1 MQYKFI
7 PRILS
12 GAAELEID
20 FYRDLYELGVWWAL
34 LSSYDRETR
43 ARRVLERSLY
53 NVEGFREA
61 FDREAAKGGE
71 FFDVIDRILHKA
83 DRACKEWSQYEYE
96 ENKRDRAED
105 NRTARPQTG
114 GLFRPHSLHL
124 GKVVQ
129 MTPNDQKE
137 KEVWEAEQASANLP
151 MSGQDEDD
159 IERMRKEFDEVFA
172 F

>member
-1 MQYKFI
+1 MNETEFT
-7 PRILS
+7 PRCLS

-71 FFDVIDRILHKA
+71 FFDIIDRILHKA
-83 DRACKEWSQYEYE
+83 DKACKEWSKYEYE
-96 ENKRDRAED
+96 GSQAPSGGRM
-105 NRTARPQTG
+105 NRRTKKGA
-114 GLFRPHSLHL
+114 HSDL
-124 GKVVQ
+124 Q
-129 MTPNDQKE
+129 
-137 KEVWEAEQASANLP
+137 EAPRVSRL
-151 MSGQDEDD
+151 
-159 IERMRKEFDEVFA
+159 V
-172 F
+172 

>member
-1 MQYKFI
+1 MTTDSADRTEWLKQ
-7 PRILS
+7 PE
-12 GAAELEID
+12 AE
-20 FYRDLYELGVWWAL
+20 
-34 LSSYDRETR
+34 
-43 ARRVLERSLY
+43 ARRGRQTTKS
-53 NVEGFREA
+53 GRT
-61 FDREAAKGGE
+61 AA
-71 FFDVIDRILHKA
+71 
-83 DRACKEWSQYEYE
+83 
-96 ENKRDRAED
+96 N

>member
-1 MQYKFI
+1 MNETEFT
-7 PRILS
+7 PRCLS

-71 FFDVIDRILHKA
+71 FFDIIDRILHKA
-83 DRACKEWSQYEYE
+83 DKACKE
-96 ENKRDRAED
+96 
-105 NRTARPQTG
+105 
-114 GLFRPHSLHL
+114 
-124 GKVVQ
+124 
-129 MTPNDQKE
+129 
-137 KEVWEAEQASANLP
+137 
-151 MSGQDEDD
+151 
-159 IERMRKEFDEVFA
+159 RKMKFIA
-172 F
+172 

>member
-1 MQYKFI
+1 MQYEFI

-34 LSSYDRETR
+34 LS
-43 ARRVLERSLY
+43 
-53 NVEGFREA
+53 EGFREA

-105 NRTARPQTG
+105 A
-114 GLFRPHSLHL
+114 
-124 GKVVQ
+124 
-129 MTPNDQKE
+129 
-137 KEVWEAEQASANLP
+137 A
-151 MSGQDEDD
+151 
-159 IERMRKEFDEVFA
+159 
-172 F
+172 

>member
-1 MQYKFI
+1 MNETEFT
-7 PRILS
+7 PRCLS

-71 FFDVIDRILHKA
+71 FFDIIDRILHKA
-83 DRACKEWSQYEYE
+83 DKACKEWSKYDTR
-96 ENKRDRAED
+96 KPSAI
-105 NRTARPQTG
+105 G
-114 GLFRPHSLHL
+114 RPH
-124 GKVVQ
+124 
-129 MTPNDQKE
+129 
-137 KEVWEAEQASANLP
+137 EQAHQKGAHSDLQEAPRVSRL
-151 MSGQDEDD
+151 
-159 IERMRKEFDEVFA
+159 V
-172 F
+172 

>member
-1 MQYKFI
+1 MQYEFI

-34 LSSYDRETR
+34 LSGHDRETR

-96 ENKRDRAED
+96 VTSATVL
-105 NRTARPQTG
+105 RT
-114 GLFRPHSLHL
+114 PH
-124 GKVVQ
+124 
-129 MTPNDQKE
+129 DQAHQKGAHSDLQ
-137 KEVWEAEQASANLP
+137 EAPRVSRL
-151 MSGQDEDD
+151 
-159 IERMRKEFDEVFA
+159 V
-172 F
+172 

>member
-1 MQYKFI
+1 MQYEFI

-34 LSSYDRETR
+34 LSGHDRETR

-71 FFDVIDRILHKA
+71 FFDVIDLILHKA

-105 NRTARPQTG
+105 A
-114 GLFRPHSLHL
+114 
-124 GKVVQ
+124 
-129 MTPNDQKE
+129 
-137 KEVWEAEQASANLP
+137 A
-151 MSGQDEDD
+151 
-159 IERMRKEFDEVFA
+159 
-172 F
+172 

>member
-1 MQYKFI
+1 MNETEFT
-7 PRILS
+7 PRCLS

-71 FFDVIDRILHKA
+71 FFDIIDRILHKA
-83 DRACKEWSQYEYE
+83 DKACKEWS
-96 ENKRDRAED
+96 KSTRKPSAI
-105 NRTARPQTG
+105 G
-114 GLFRPHSLHL
+114 RPH
-124 GKVVQ
+124 
-129 MTPNDQKE
+129 
-137 KEVWEAEQASANLP
+137 EQAHQKGAHSDLQEAPRVSRL
-151 MSGQDEDD
+151 
-159 IERMRKEFDEVFA
+159 V
-172 F
+172 

>member
-1 MQYKFI
+1 MTTD
-7 PRILS
+7 S
-12 GAAELEID
+12 
-20 FYRDLYELGVWWAL
+20 
-34 LSSYDRETR
+34 
-43 ARRVLERSLY
+43 
-53 NVEGFREA
+53 
-61 FDREAAKGGE
+61 
-71 FFDVIDRILHKA
+71 A
-83 DRACKEWSQYEYE
+83 DRAEWLKQPE
-96 ENKRDRAED
+96 AEARRGCQTTKSGRTAAN

-159 IERMRKEFDEVFA
+159 IERMLKEFDEVFA

>member
-1 MQYKFI
+1 MTI
-7 PRILS
+7 PQHPHRHRSQLS
-12 GAAELEID
+12 KRQRRACAA
-20 FYRDLYELGVWWAL
+20 RKA
-34 LSSYDRETR
+34 R
-43 ARRVLERSLY
+43 ARERKTKATKHTKGELPP
-53 NVEGFREA
+53 GARLFTREI
-61 FDREAAKGGE
+61 FPMTTDS
-71 FFDVIDRILHKA
+71 A
-83 DRACKEWSQYEYE
+83 DRAEWLKQPE
-96 ENKRDRAED
+96 AEARRGRQTTKSGRTAAN

>member
-1 MQYKFI
+1 MQYEFI

-34 LSSYDRETR
+34 LSGHDRETR

-71 FFDVIDRILHKA
+71 FFDVIDQGRPGLQGMVSV
-83 DRACKEWSQYEYE
+83 RVRGEQ
-96 ENKRDRAED
+96 
-105 NRTARPQTG
+105 ARPC
-114 GLFRPHSLHL
+114 
-124 GKVVQ
+124 
-129 MTPNDQKE
+129 
-137 KEVWEAEQASANLP
+137 
-151 MSGQDEDD
+151 
-159 IERMRKEFDEVFA
+159 
-172 F
+172 

>member
-1 MQYKFI
+1 MNETEFT
-7 PRILS
+7 PRCLS

-71 FFDVIDRILHKA
+71 FFDIIDRILHKA

-96 ENKRDRAED
+96 ENKRDRAE
-105 NRTARPQTG
+105 
-114 GLFRPHSLHL
+114 
-124 GKVVQ
+124 
-129 MTPNDQKE
+129 
-137 KEVWEAEQASANLP
+137 EAA
-151 MSGQDEDD
+151 
-159 IERMRKEFDEVFA
+159 
-172 F
+172 

>member
-1 MQYKFI
+1 MNETEFT
-7 PRILS
+7 PRCLS

-20 FYRDLYELGVWWAL
+20 FYRGFYRDLYELGVWWAL
-34 LSSYDRETR
+34 LSGHDRETR

-53 NVEGFREA
+53 NVEA

-105 NRTARPQTG
+105 A
-114 GLFRPHSLHL
+114 
-124 GKVVQ
+124 
-129 MTPNDQKE
+129 
-137 KEVWEAEQASANLP
+137 A
-151 MSGQDEDD
+151 
-159 IERMRKEFDEVFA
+159 
-172 F
+172 

>member
-1 MQYKFI
+1 MTKFTTFLLDTLTGRPAKGFTPAELAREHQAQRIVI

-20 FYRDLYELGVWWAL
+20 FYRDLYDLGIWWAL
-34 LSSYDRETR
+34 LSGYDRETR

-71 FFDVIDRILHKA
+71 FFDIIDRILHKA

-105 NRTARPQTG
+105 A
-114 GLFRPHSLHL
+114 
-124 GKVVQ
+124 
-129 MTPNDQKE
+129 
-137 KEVWEAEQASANLP
+137 A
-151 MSGQDEDD
+151 
-159 IERMRKEFDEVFA
+159 
-172 F
+172 